1 MKFLKPGKLESG
13 KEIMKVWG
21 DLQKIQEEVMKVPW
35 NSLCHVMI
43 LLDLNWRCW
52 WTQVDVYNGH

>member
-1 MKFLKPGKLESG
+1 
-13 KEIMKVWG
+13 MKVWG